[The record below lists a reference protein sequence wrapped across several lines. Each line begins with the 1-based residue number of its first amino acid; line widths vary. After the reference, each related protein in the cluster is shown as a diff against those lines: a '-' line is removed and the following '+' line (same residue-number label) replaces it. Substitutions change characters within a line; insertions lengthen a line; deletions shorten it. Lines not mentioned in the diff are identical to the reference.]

1 MWLTPLR
8 VALHYLFSIPVRI
21 AIVSGKASPTDLELT
36 SVRAR
41 GLEVVHVTPGDAV
54 ASLSPT
60 DVALGRLD
68 VRPELDGVE
77 DGLWSLG
84 VLAAR
89 GITVLN
95 APGTLLEPRVGLERF
110 GELPAPQ

>member
-1 MWLTPLR
+1 VTGLYRGGERPCGRGL
-8 VALHYLFSIPVRI
+8 VAGSVSLVRI
-21 AIVSGKASPTDLELT
+21 AIVSGGRSPTDGELAA
-36 SVRAR
+36 VRAR
-41 GLEVVHVTPGDAV
+41 GLEVVQLTLGEAV
-54 ASLSPT
+54 ASLAPT

-95 APGTLLEPRVGLERF
+95 VPDDGSGTHGSRCTG
-110 GELPAPQ
+110 